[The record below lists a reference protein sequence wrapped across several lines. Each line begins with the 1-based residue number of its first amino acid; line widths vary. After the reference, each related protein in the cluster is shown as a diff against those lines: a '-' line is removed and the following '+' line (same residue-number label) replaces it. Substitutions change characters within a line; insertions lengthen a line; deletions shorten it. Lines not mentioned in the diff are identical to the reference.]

1 MLHGDRTGNSRRHM
15 GMLDHS
21 QGPAKLGTFSGVF
34 TPVTLN
40 ILGVIL
46 FLRFGFIM
54 GQAGLLG
61 ALALL
66 VISYGIDA
74 LTSMSISAIATNGMV
89 RSGGIFYLASRSLG
103 PEFGGA
109 TGLLFWLGQALN
121 ASLNAL
127 GFVETLTDAFGVSR
141 DESGWAT
148 LPEGPWW
155 SFAYGSLVLLLS
167 TIICLVGSKL
177 FVKATMVLAVVL
189 SVALVSIPV
198 SSIIVAPFADEER
211 NIYYTGWSMETFHN
225 NLFPRFTSSAAGS
238 SNPNVKETWSSVFG
252 VLFPAVTGVLAGAS
266 MSGDLRKPS
275 KSIPKGT
282 NWSLLCT
289 FAIYAIVFLVLAGTT
304 ARTSFYLDIGVMSDI
319 AVIPSLITLG
329 ALASTAF
336 SALMGIQACGKVL
349 QAIARDH
356 LLPVLDVFAQGT
368 EVADTPTFGIFA
380 TYVFC
385 QLTLLVDSVNI
396 IAQLV
401 TMTCESGY
409 HNPTSQPNLN

>member
-1 MLHGDRTGNSRRHM
+1 MPT
-15 GMLDHS
+15 
-21 QGPAKLGTFSGVF
+21 A
-34 TPVTLN
+34 
-40 ILGVIL
+40 
-46 FLRFGFIM
+46 
-54 GQAGLLG
+54 
-61 ALALL
+61 
-66 VISYGIDA
+66 
-74 LTSMSISAIATNGMV
+74 
-89 RSGGIFYLASRSLG
+89 
-103 PEFGGA
+103 
-109 TGLLFWLGQALN
+109 
-121 ASLNAL
+121 
-127 GFVETLTDAFGVSR
+127 
-141 DESGWAT
+141 ESGWAT

-198 SSIIVAPFADEER
+198 SSIVVAPFADEER